1 MIKAVIKIGGSIG
14 QSSKLVE
21 LLKRL
26 SEVGSR
32 HGILV
37 VPGGGAF
44 ANTVRDYDRRFGL
57 DKDASHW
64 MAILAMDQ
72 YGYLISSLIP
82 NGELVHGLADARKV
96 LAAGRV
102 PVLLT
107 YNLLFQTDQLP
118 RSWDVTADSI
128 AAWVAGLAG
137 AQQLVLVKSVNG
149 LYTDNPDSHA
159 KAELLEEIDLNQLVR
174 CRGVDRHFAFIVRQY
189 KLDVW
194 VVNGKHPERLAQL
207 LDTGRTKGTCLLQS
221 DL

>member
-14 QSSKLVE
+14 QSPKLAD
-21 LLKRL
+21 LMLRISGLGPK
-26 SEVGSR
+26 

-37 VPGGGAF
+37 VPGGGVFSNAI
-44 ANTVRDYDRRFGL
+44 REYDRRFGL
-57 DKDASHW
+57 ETDASHW

-72 YGYLISSLIP
+72 FGYLISSLLP
-82 NGELVHGLADARKV
+82 DSALVQGLADARKI

-118 RSWDVTADSI
+118 RSWDVTSDSI

-137 AQQLVLVKSVNG
+137 VRRLVLLKSVNG
-149 LYTDNPDSHA
+149 LYTDHPDSHG
-159 KAELLEEIDLNQLVR
+159 KPEFLEEIDLNQLVR
-174 CRGVDRHFAFIVRQY
+174 CRGVDRYFASLVRQY
-189 KLDVW
+189 NLDVW
-194 VVNGKHPERLAQL
+194 VVNGTHPERLVQL

>member
-118 RSWDVTADSI
+118 RGWDVTADSI

-174 CRGVDRHFAFIVRQY
+174 CRGVDRYFAFVVKKY

-194 VVNGKHPERLAQL
+194 VVNGMHPERLAQL
-207 LDTGRTKGTCLLQS
+207 LETGRTKGTCLLQS